1 MARYQLFITYDGTD
15 FQGSQRQGKKRT
27 VQLVLEDALRII
39 GWNERSI
46 QLAGRTDSGVHAS
59 CQVAGCNLEWKH
71 STTAL
76 EKALNARLPGDLAV
90 TQVNQVEEKF
100 HARYGATSRT
110 YRYRILASPFPNPL
124 AERYAW
130 RVWPKPLIE
139 PLQRTAVLFLGVHDF
154 RAFGMPP
161 KKGGST
167 FRQVFSSQW
176 SETSGGMDYVVC
188 ANGFLYHMVRRM
200 VQVQLLVAAE
210 KLSLCDFED
219 ALQNGTI
226 IRTGMAPARGLVLE
240 KVSYD
245 EISYPENSGELIADV
260 E

>member
-76 EKALNARLPGDLAV
+76 EKALNARLPRDLAV
-90 TQVNQVEEKF
+90 TKVNEVEEKF
-100 HARYGATSRT
+100 HARYDATSRT
-110 YRYRILASPFPNPL
+110 YRYRILASPIPNPL
-124 AERYAW
+124 AERYTW
-130 RVWPKPLIE
+130 RVWTKPEIE
-139 PLQRTAVLFLGVHDF
+139 PLRQAAALFLGVHDF
-154 RAFGMPP
+154 KAFGMPP

-167 FRQVFSSQW
+167 IRQVFTSQW
-176 SETSGGMDYVVC
+176 SETTDGMDYVVC
-188 ANGFLYHMVRRM
+188 ANGFLYHMVRRL
-200 VQVQLLVAAE
+200 VQVQILVATE
-210 KLSLCDFED
+210 KLTLSDVEG
-219 ALQNGTI
+219 ALQNGKV

-245 EISYPENSGELIADV
+245 EIRFPWINGELITDV